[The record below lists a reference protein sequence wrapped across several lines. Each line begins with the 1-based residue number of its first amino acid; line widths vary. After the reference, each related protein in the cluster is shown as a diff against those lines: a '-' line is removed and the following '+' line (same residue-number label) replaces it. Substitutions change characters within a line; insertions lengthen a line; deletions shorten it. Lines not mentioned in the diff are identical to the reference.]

1 MWYIFHFELLK
12 KLYLSFCI
20 HIFVLFLIRNN
31 QIISSDKLLV
41 IKVTISLLT
50 PFILSSFLILIKKVS
65 LAKICSMVGLVL
77 IVGVLLTLAIMN
89 VQIINENET
98 EMRNKDIEIEKQFE
112 ELDTLDRLSD
122 TLLNNILSRGNS
134 TWSNFNS
141 IYYLLWNIFFYL
153 SMIIFLRFRYIGIIR

>member
-1 MWYIFHFELLK
+1 M
-12 KLYLSFCI
+12 
-20 HIFVLFLIRNN
+20 LFLIRNN

-50 PFILSSFLILIKKVS
+50 PFILSSFLILIKKIS

-134 TWSNFNS
+134 T
-141 IYYLLWNIFFYL
+141 
-153 SMIIFLRFRYIGIIR
+153 

>member
-1 MWYIFHFELLK
+1 M
-12 KLYLSFCI
+12 
-20 HIFVLFLIRNN
+20 LFLIRNN

-98 EMRNKDIEIEKQFE
+98 GMRNKDIEIEKQFE

-134 TWSNFNS
+134 T
-141 IYYLLWNIFFYL
+141 
-153 SMIIFLRFRYIGIIR
+153 

>member
-1 MWYIFHFELLK
+1 
-12 KLYLSFCI
+12 
-20 HIFVLFLIRNN
+20 
-31 QIISSDKLLV
+31 
-41 IKVTISLLT
+41 
-50 PFILSSFLILIKKVS
+50 
-65 LAKICSMVGLVL
+65 MVGLVL

-134 TWSNFNS
+134 T
-141 IYYLLWNIFFYL
+141 
-153 SMIIFLRFRYIGIIR
+153 